1 MLIHDGHCYEV
12 SRAVVE
18 LLDCLRQC
26 ATRQEAVATFVEK
39 RHGAYSVDQV
49 EKQIATTYVD
59 PILTV
64 SKSSTV
70 KRTFIYQRELL
81 PAVVI
86 DKFSDMF
93 RLLFHKTVIWP
104 VICIAIVA
112 DIWFS
117 GRQTICVRP
126 FIWRLLYKFRSWYGF
141 RSLLGSVHA
150 GDEADPHRYWRR
162 GRNAVLSAWPC
173 RRL

>member
-112 DIWFS
+112 TFGSPAGKQSVSD
-117 GRQTICVRP
+117 
-126 FIWRLLYKFRSWYGF
+126 LLYGDYSMKFRSWYGF

>member
-1 MLIHDGHCYEV
+1 M
-12 SRAVVE
+12 
-18 LLDCLRQC
+18 
-26 ATRQEAVATFVEK
+26 
-39 RHGAYSVDQV
+39 DQV

-126 FIWRLLYKFRSWYGF
+126 FIWRLLYEVPELVW
-141 RSLLGSVHA
+141 LQV
-150 GDEADPHRYWRR
+150 
-162 GRNAVLSAWPC
+162 VAWKCAC
-173 RRL
+173 R